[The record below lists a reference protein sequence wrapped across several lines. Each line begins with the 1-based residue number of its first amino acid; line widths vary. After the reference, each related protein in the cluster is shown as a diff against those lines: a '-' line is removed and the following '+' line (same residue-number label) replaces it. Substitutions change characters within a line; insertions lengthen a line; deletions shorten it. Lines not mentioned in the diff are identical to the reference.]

1 MTRISAMKASV
12 WVLLAVL
19 AALPVPL
26 LAQAQSAGG
35 AIEGTVTDESG
46 AVLPGATVTV
56 RHLATGVS
64 RETTT
69 DGVGI
74 FRAPLL
80 PVGGY
85 EVTAAL
91 SGFATVRRQ
100 NLTLTIGQTL
110 AVDVA
115 LKVASASEE
124 ITVSA
129 EAPIWR
135 RRARSSRRRSASAR
149 SRTCR

>member
-1 MTRISAMKASV
+1 MTRIREAKAPV
-12 WVLLAVL
+12 WLLMVLLT
-19 AALPVPL
+19 ALPASL
-26 LAQAQSAGG
+26 WAQAQSAGG

-46 AVLPGATVTV
+46 AVLPGAIVTV

-69 DGVGI
+69 DGVGV

-110 AVDVA
+110 AVDIS
-115 LKVASASEE
+115 LKV
-124 ITVSA
+124 
-129 EAPIWR
+129 
-135 RRARSSRRRSASAR
+135 
-149 SRTCR
+149 